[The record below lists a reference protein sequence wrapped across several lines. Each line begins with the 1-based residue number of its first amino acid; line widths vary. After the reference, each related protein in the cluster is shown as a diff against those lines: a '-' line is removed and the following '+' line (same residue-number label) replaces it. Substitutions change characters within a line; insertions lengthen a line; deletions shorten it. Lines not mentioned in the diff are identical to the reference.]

1 MSVNICLS
9 EQLARRRLSI
19 VELSD
24 RTGIAVRH
32 LELLRDQKAV
42 AVRLRTLESL
52 CRALNCTPG
61 DLLVIRDEDEG

>member
-1 MSVNICLS
+1 MSVIICLN
-9 EQLARRRLSI
+9 EMLARRRLSI

-42 AVRLRTLESL
+42 AVRLRTLEVL
-52 CRALNCTPG
+52 CRALSCAPG
-61 DLLVIRDEDEG
+61 DLLAIREED

>member
-61 DLLVIRDEDEG
+61 DLLVIHNEDEG

>member
-1 MSVNICLS
+1 MITICLN
-9 EQLARRRLSI
+9 ELLARRRLSI

-42 AVRLRTLESL
+42 AVRLRTLDVL

-61 DLLVIRDEDEG
+61 DLLGRRDEDEG

>member
-1 MSVNICLS
+1 MSVTICLN
-9 EQLARRRLSI
+9 EQLARRRLSL

-61 DLLVIRDEDEG
+61 DLLVIKDEE